1 MGLTCDDL
9 RLGKPGYPHVA
20 HRIRVECLL
29 RDHIVDLLEAA
40 RGLCRALVHDSPHC
54 RTVRTILST
63 GASTARARTYPCVR
77 VRRGNTHGCHIGNA
91 RTMTTI
97 LSDTGIR
104 EWQPY
109 ELPND
114 GLSSRA
120 RARQRMEQT
129 GQWADWQMLGRRM
142 AIGCVA
148 LEITQ
153 RCNLDCSYCYLSES
167 SEALKDIPLEEV
179 FRRIELIHD
188 FYGDGTD
195 IQITGGDPTLR
206 PRDELL
212 AIIRRIKAKG
222 MRSSLFTNG
231 IKATRELLIELCAA
245 GLEDVAFHVD
255 MTQGRAG
262 YASETELNA
271 LREEYIERARGLPL
285 SVFFNTTVFPGNL
298 DEVPALAQ
306 FFIRNADGVRLASF
320 QSGSDTGRGVD
331 RERIAIDAAAVMNA
345 IRAGAGADLDFN
357 VAGAGHAKCNSYAY
371 GLVINGRMHD
381 FLNDPALV
389 QEVLHASAHLRMDR
403 ADKRRLFST
412 AAAFLARHP
421 RLLVRI
427 AARFAHLAWRERRS
441 LWRARGR
448 VRKLSFFV
456 HNFMDA
462 SALDRERCEACS
474 FMVMTPEGPL
484 SMCVHNAKRDDYLLV
499 PAKVMRENKLLFF
512 NPATGALQDQ
522 MPQNISV
529 VLNRKNARGRT
540 KAGATDTRRAA

>member
-1 MGLTCDDL
+1 
-9 RLGKPGYPHVA
+9 
-20 HRIRVECLL
+20 
-29 RDHIVDLLEAA
+29 
-40 RGLCRALVHDSPHC
+40 
-54 RTVRTILST
+54 
-63 GASTARARTYPCVR
+63 
-77 VRRGNTHGCHIGNA
+77 
-91 RTMTTI
+91 MTTT

-109 ELPND
+109 ALPHD
-114 GLSSRA
+114 GLSARE

-153 RCNLDCSYCYLSES
+153 RCNLDCTYCYLSES

-179 FRRIELIHD
+179 FRRIDLIHNY
-188 FYGDGTD
+188 YGDGTD
-195 IQITGGDPTLR
+195 IQVTGGDPTLR

-212 AIIRRIKAKG
+212 AIIRYIKAKG

-231 IKATRELLIELCAA
+231 IKATRELLIDLCGA

-262 YASETELNA
+262 YASEAELNA
-271 LREEYIERARGLPL
+271 LREQYIERTRGLPL
-285 SVFFNTTVFPGNL
+285 SVFFNTTVYPGNL
-298 DEVPALAQ
+298 HEMPALTQ
-306 FFIRNADGVRLASF
+306 FFIRHAGDVRLASF

-331 RERIAIDAAAVMNA
+331 RTRAAIDAAALMKA
-345 IRAGAGADLDFN
+345 IRAGAGADLNFN
-357 VAGAGHAKCNSYAY
+357 AASAGHAECNGYAY
-371 GLVINGRMHD
+371 GLVIDGHMHD
-381 FLNDPALV
+381 FLNDPAFV
-389 QEVLHASAHLRMDR
+389 REVMHASAHLPMDR
-403 ADKRRLFST
+403 ADTRRLFAT
-412 AAAFLARHP
+412 AAAFLARNP
-421 RLLVRI
+421 RLLGRI
-427 AARFAHLAWRERRS
+427 AARFAILAWRERRS

-448 VRKLSFFV
+448 VQKLSFFV

-474 FMVMTPEGPL
+474 FMVMTPQGPL

-499 PAKVMRENKLLFF
+499 PAPVMRENKLRFF

-522 MPQNISV
+522 MPVDISV
-529 VLNRKNARGRT
+529 VLNRKNARGRA
-540 KAGATDTRRAA
+540 KADAVTLAALERQAA